1 MVNHERGNGG
11 DTARGPAWQS
21 DKCSCGNA
29 GVNFW
34 QQSSNFRRVGYGQVE
49 GGGEDGEGGDKKR
62 EKRRRR
68 RRRRRSKRQLPL
80 CSSFGLMTLHFGWR
94 FELGPFVLLLCYF
107 CVTFV
112 LLLC

>member
-1 MVNHERGNGG
+1 M
-11 DTARGPAWQS
+11 
-21 DKCSCGNA
+21 
-29 GVNFW
+29 
-34 QQSSNFRRVGYGQVE
+34 E

-107 CVTFV
+107 CVKANVVVVDSNSSTPCSTAEGLGSLRAHLSLV
-112 LLLC
+112 APASND